1 MKKAMLICGIMVAG
15 HDLYSEPKPDVE
27 AVMYLDTEMP
37 CWRGQMLDG
46 RIVIRNNG
54 DDDIKLMKSEMS
66 PAHFVYGQ
74 LYIRMDVSEEEEM
87 RLSAKPAT
95 RWITR
100 FRIKENTDYEV
111 QEGGGFVTLQ
121 KGESFETDFAAR
133 EVTVPHGA
141 GNMRVPMVAELYL
154 SPDRWVPV
162 EVRPPIS
169 VAGDAKFTPLTPI
182 ETGPE
187 WDRTSVRLTRVQ
199 IGTNEFLHA
208 KLNSAVPFL
217 RLADLHPDDVVVH
230 SNKVITITQKNGTVR
245 TIPEADIPR
254 ISAERAEE
262 KRKAREKEMGGN

>member
-1 MKKAMLICGIMVAG
+1 MKRLISMCGIA
-15 HDLYSEPKPDVE
+15 LTLFNAYAEQKPDVE
-27 AVMYLDTEMP
+27 ATMYLDTEMP

-46 RIVIRNNG
+46 KIVVRNNG
-54 DDDIKLMKSEMS
+54 DEDIKLMKSEMS

-111 QEGGGFVTLQ
+111 QEGGHFVTVK

-154 SPDRWVPV
+154 
-162 EVRPPIS
+162 
-169 VAGDAKFTPLTPI
+169 
-182 ETGPE
+182 
-187 WDRTSVRLTRVQ
+187 
-199 IGTNEFLHA
+199 
-208 KLNSAVPFL
+208 
-217 RLADLHPDDVVVH
+217 
-230 SNKVITITQKNGTVR
+230 
-245 TIPEADIPR
+245 
-254 ISAERAEE
+254 
-262 KRKAREKEMGGN
+262 